1 MAGVY
6 SSLWTLAMML
16 KLSTSSFRSYICGYN
31 DNGTFTSL
39 LEFCVLKR
47 EISLYYN

>member
-6 SSLWTLAMML
+6 SSLCTLAMML

-39 LEFCVLKR
+39 LELCAKKR
-47 EISLYYN
+47 DFIV